1 MNVFKIAAIALFCVF
16 AVPAFAQEGIPPT
29 TEAESVAPEEME
41 MVAVADVNVG
51 DVVVSEKDGQFEG
64 TFTVEGRMGMQDNI
78 FSGIVVQDKS
88 GAVVDVHSFGKTS
101 PLLDGE
107 IRQISFSYT
116 LPERLG
122 GELTIAIMAETA
134 SGLPLGYAL
143 VKEVTLPEKESVF
156 SCVQSE
162 NRKDMICTHK
172 EGGVLAVASFD
183 GSLFSSPEIVNEYGL
198 EKGVPTT
205 ISFPTTPGRFT
216 LRVTDTDTGEFYVG
230 GYSVKGAYGT
240 VHNLI
245 LERIDE
251 QSPTV
256 NGTLVV
262 EVSAK
267 NGFDAVVELVS
278 GEGTMCGKKELVLDG
293 LVTQFEIETTC
304 GSGTAKVILRDSE
317 GATLD
322 TYETAFMVGGNDT
335 PQGDATSVTIGKTMR
350 MLGVIGALFIV
361 MLTVLGIRKL
371 IERGVLTFLFFIAC
385 LFGSYMAPQ
394 SAHALT
400 LMTNVSGPYGCGACN
415 IAYTS
420 VAVVNTDRSSYN
432 PGDTMQVTWALTVD
446 EAADGGASPDDTI
459 SSSVAFNS
467 DGAGVPVW
475 DVSWP
480 TSGSFPVQATTGGY
494 IPYTSLPF
502 FDNGVLSFTIP
513 GTMAPGTHFFA
524 NRVILSSRN
533 WQGNSIGAAAMRSGD
548 LTFTVVAGTP
558 PATPGNFDVTPV
570 NTNCATPGQ
579 GRMDVS
585 WNSVSGATGYTVR
598 INNTT
603 TGVVSTVT
611 TGATSYI
618 HSGLSAVH
626 HVEYSVRADNGSVS
640 SPWTTPKP
648 MVVCAPPT
656 PQNFNAS
663 PNACGAGGG
672 VGLTWTAVS
681 DPHWAGYQIFRN
693 DPGFGWVAIAT
704 VPSAGAT
711 SYIDL
716 TAPAG
721 VSASYRIEAQAIA
734 DSEPSSASSA
744 TAPTCVPPGQPDL
757 APSAPS
763 VSVASVAQGG
773 TITFNTNTIAN
784 SGAVA
789 AGPHNIGGFY
799 IDADGNGTTDY
810 TAAISRQTNS
820 IPAGGSYTQSVNWT
834 VPLGATPGTNYR
846 VRYMVDSG
854 NEVSEVASGEGIV
867 ANTSGWGAPF
877 TVQVA
882 SACHV
887 RTSVGG
893 TENSW
898 YPPIDSDFDDY
909 WMRFADP
916 NLNFVAAGFAAPFR
930 ERACATSP
938 LNCTTY
944 GYFTAGAATT
954 RPAVPAAC
962 ATYAPRCSNGIDD
975 DGDGLSDTNDPGCH
989 PDNNAGNPASYT
1001 PTDTDESNPAP
1012 NTAPNVPTVTGPTT
1026 PYGLYPFEV
1035 LTYTFGATDPD
1046 GDPIRFVID
1055 LDNDGSNNDTTPSVG
1070 YIPSGGTQ
1078 IGNYSWTTPGTKF
1091 VAVRAVD
1098 DNGATSSPRIVS
1110 VDLFEAIPVLTL
1122 PTHTAVTQ
1130 DGATLGATVASK
1142 GGTATLSARG
1152 TCWGTTNPPPTLPS
1166 ANCLPEPFVNIGPF
1180 THPRTGMPG
1189 NTTIYYW
1196 GYATNHIGT
1205 GYSPV
1210 ASFTTLTGGAPS
1222 VSLTASPNPINS
1234 GDSTTLTWTVTGTA
1248 DSCWASGGWSG
1259 WQSFTGTNSVT
1270 LSPITNTTYTIECW
1284 NAGLSSGPQSVTVAI
1299 NPGSGCPPATLSGC
1313 TLPSAGVS
1321 EQRGACASGYA
1332 GSCTYTCAPGNSWQ
1346 EDDNSCTGPI
1356 ITRFEICDP
1365 DGVTNC
1371 DTARR
1376 VGTSTPLRI
1385 IWNSVNADDCQPV
1398 LGSFSTGGST
1408 NGGDDITSS
1417 SIPGGT
1423 DQYRLVCTR
1432 DGQMA
1437 TAYTSLQTSI
1447 TSNFFSP
1454 EIQVTLPS
1462 ATTPIGTVNA
1472 GTVVW
1477 VRWDSNNG
1485 DETACTLS
1493 GGGLTNSVLDTNGGD
1508 PEEGYEPVTVQG
1520 RSTFTIECDGQRDA
1534 YTIDV
1539 IPQNW
1544 ES

>member
-78 FSGIVVQDKS
+78 FSGIVVRDKS

-162 NRKDMICTHK
+162 NQKDMICTHK

-245 LERIDE
+245 LEPIDE
-251 QSPTV
+251 QSSV
-256 NGTLVV
+256 VKGMLAV

-278 GEGTMCGKKELVLDG
+278 GEGTVCGKKELVLEG
-293 LVTQFEIETTC
+293 PATYFEIEASC
-304 GSGTAKVILRDSE
+304 GNGTAKVTLRDSE

-400 LMTNVSGPYGCGACN
+400 LMGQTWGPYGCSACEIAFMVTGTLSNNQSSYTPGETMQLTTQLFIETDIGAN
-415 IAYTS
+415 G
-420 VAVVNTDRSSYN
+420 TDRVNAIVAYN
-432 PGDTMQVTWALTVD
+432 
-446 EAADGGASPDDTI
+446 S
-459 SSSVAFNS
+459 
-467 DGAGVPVW
+467 AGPSGPVW
-475 DVSWP
+475 DASWP
-480 TSGSFPVQATTGGY
+480 GSGTFPTLVSTGGY
-494 IPYTSLPF
+494 RTIGVTGYSTS
-502 FDNGVLSFTIP
+502 NTQSFTIP
-513 GTMAPGTHFFA
+513 VGMTAGAHYFA
-524 NRVILSSRN
+524 NRLSVNSQN
-533 WQGNSIGAAAMRSGD
+533 GSGLAIDSDIVTGNH
-548 LTFTVVAGTP
+548 TVTVVAGTP

-603 TGVVSTVT
+603 TGSVSTVS
-611 TGATSYI
+611 TGVTNYI
-618 HSGLSAVH
+618 HSGLTAVH
-626 HVEYSVRADNGSVS
+626 RIEYSVRADNGSVS
-640 SPWTTPKP
+640 SPWTTPKA
-648 MVVCAPPT
+648 MRVCAPPT
-656 PQNFNAS
+656 PPNFSAS
-663 PNACGAGGG
+663 ANACASGGG
-672 VGLTWTAVS
+672 ISLTWTSVN
-681 DPHWAGYQIFRN
+681 DPHWAGYTILRN
-693 DPGFGWVAIAT
+693 DPGFGWVVLAT
-704 VPSAGAT
+704 LPSAGAS
-711 SYIDL
+711 SYIDV

-721 VSASYRIEAQAIA
+721 VSSQYTIESSGVA

-744 TAPTCVPPGQPDL
+744 TAPTCVPPGHPDL
-757 APSAPS
+757 VASTPSAS
-763 VSVASVAQGG
+763 ASSVAQGG

-784 SGAVA
+784 SGTVA
-789 AGPHNIGGFY
+789 AGAHNVGGFN

-810 TAAISRQTNS
+810 IAAIPRQTN
-820 IPAGGSYTQSVNWT
+820 PTAAGGSYSESVNWT

-846 VRYMVDSG
+846 VRYIVDSG
-854 NEVSEVASGEGIV
+854 SEVIESNE
-867 ANTSGWGAPF
+867 ANNIAPSWSAPF

-882 SACHV
+882 PACHV

-898 YPPIDSDFDDY
+898 YPPSDSDFDDY

-916 NLNFVAAGFAAPFR
+916 NLNFVGAGFAAPFR

-938 LNCTTY
+938 LNCSTY

-962 ATYAPRCSNGIDD
+962 AIYAPRCSNGIDD

-1001 PTDTDESNPAP
+1001 PTDTNESNPAP
-1012 NTAPNVPTVTGPTT
+1012 NAAPNVPTITGPTT

-1398 LGSFSTGGST
+1398 LGSFSTGG
-1408 NGGDDITSS
+1408 
-1417 SIPGGT
+1417 
-1423 DQYRLVCTR
+1423 
-1432 DGQMA
+1432 
-1437 TAYTSLQTSI
+1437 
-1447 TSNFFSP
+1447 
-1454 EIQVTLPS
+1454 
-1462 ATTPIGTVNA
+1462 
-1472 GTVVW
+1472 
-1477 VRWDSNNG
+1477 
-1485 DETACTLS
+1485 
-1493 GGGLTNSVLDTNGGD
+1493 
-1508 PEEGYEPVTVQG
+1508 
-1520 RSTFTIECDGQRDA
+1520 
-1534 YTIDV
+1534 
-1539 IPQNW
+1539 
-1544 ES
+1544 